1 MACGETELAC
11 LTGAGDADQRGDRKD
26 LVDLRGGAFHGAGLT
41 NRLHHMHGK
50 HALGVAE
57 HRDRLG
63 LGRIVA
69 ECGGVE
75 QRAQLGQRDAGNA
88 GGSRGCGAQTC
99 RVRFEAE
106 QVDRASGGGEQ
117 LGGHRIQQRLRGG
130 RMGVQGLVERRIRAL
145 VGERHRPRGGLAG
158 EGERVGLAVQSIK
171 KKGVHNLPYLFQNF
185 LRLLWLLTLVASR
198 CVRHS
203 GWLPWCLLVRR
214 TRFLLA
220 SRRSDSMMVSRVC
233 SGSIMASISPISSER
248 FALTVVRS

>member
-11 LTGAGDADQRGDRKD
+11 LTGAGDADQRCDRKN
-26 LVDLRGGAFHGAGLT
+26 LVDLGCGCVDGTGFAD
-41 NRLHHMHGK
+41 RLHHMHGK

-145 VGERHRPRGGLAG
+145 VGERDRPRGGLAG
-158 EGERVGLAVQSIK
+158 EGERMGLAVQSIK
-171 KKGVHNLPYLFQNF
+171 KKGVLNFLLFQKNF
-185 LRLLWLLTLVASR
+185 HATAWPLALPGNVTPSQRLVAVVFAGSAHAFLAGEQAER
-198 CVRHS
+198 FDD
-203 GWLPWCLLVRR
+203 GLACL
-214 TRFLLA
+214 F
-220 SRRSDSMMVSRVC
+220 
-233 SGSIMASISPISSER
+233 GSIMASISPISAKGSR
-248 FALTVVRS
+248 